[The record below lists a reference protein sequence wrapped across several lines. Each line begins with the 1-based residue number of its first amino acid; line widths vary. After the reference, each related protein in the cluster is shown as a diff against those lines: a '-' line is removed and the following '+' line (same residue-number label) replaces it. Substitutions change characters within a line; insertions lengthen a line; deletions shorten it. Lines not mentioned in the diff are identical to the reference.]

1 MPHEPATPEA
11 LALLFTEARTHR
23 AWDGRP
29 VPDDLLRRMY
39 ELARLPPTGGNTSPG
54 RFVFVKT
61 KEAKE
66 RLRPALDQGNVEK
79 TMTAPVTAIVAHDL
93 EFYEQMDKL
102 APGRDMRTSLAS
114 MPAEKREWSAFLNGV
129 LEGAYL
135 ILAARALGLD
145 CGPMGGFDR
154 GKVDAAFFPDGKWK
168 SSFLVNIGYGDASKL
183 GPRGP
188 RLEFGDACRIE

>member
-29 VPDDLLRRMY
+29 VPDDLLRRIY

-54 RFVFVKT
+54 RFVFVKS

-66 RLRPALDQGNVEK
+66 KLRPALDEGNVEK
-79 TMTAPVTAIVAHDL
+79 TMTAPVTAIVAYDV
-93 EFYEQMDKL
+93 EFYEQMEKL

-114 MPAEKREWSAFLNGV
+114 MPAEERERSAFMNGA

-135 ILAARALGLD
+135 ILASRALGLD
-145 CGPMGGFDR
+145 CGPMGGFDKE
-154 GKVDAAFFPDGKWK
+154 KVDAAFFPDGRWK

-183 GPRGP
+183 RPRAP
-188 RLEFGDACRIE
+188 RLTFADACRLE